1 MKRLS
6 VTTMLVTALLLTAAS
21 GQSPSTQTP
30 AGNTSSQQMQE
41 TKLPPLIAA
50 LKLSENQKRK
60 LQAVYEDRDK
70 QLMALKQD
78 TSMSEE
84 TRKTRLSQI
93 NQNINDSLKKILTEK
108 QKKKIVELRQNR
120 GGQTS

>member
-6 VTTMLVTALLLTAAS
+6 VTAMLVTALLLTAAF

-30 AGNTSSQQMQE
+30 AGNNDSQQMQE

-50 LKLSENQKRK
+50 LKLSENQRRK

-78 TSMSEE
+78 PAMSEE

-93 NQNINDSLKKILTEK
+93 NQNITDSLKKILTEK
-108 QKKKIVELRQNR
+108 QKKKIAELRQNR
-120 GGQTS
+120 SGQTS